1 MRPDADL
8 ICLQVEVSGWDTKGR
23 FFVEHSVLDCFESG
37 EKALSLRHKVGI
49 RSVVFVRSLYSAGF
63 AKSYP
68 EAHHV
73 EKVEPQGEA
82 GYRKLHLADFPPRHK
97 NDPEPK
103 GSSEHPIGEW
113 EEVRS

>member
-73 EKVEPQGEA
+73 EKVEPRG
-82 GYRKLHLADFPPRHK
+82 KLDT
-97 NDPEPK
+97 E
-103 GSSEHPIGEW
+103 SCTWPIFLR
-113 EEVRS
+113 VTRTILSQKAQASIQ